1 MKKKLI
7 KLSVIVPV
15 YNEEKSIL
23 NLLDK
28 VRQVNISK
36 EIIVIDD
43 GSIDN
48 TNKILRDNYT
58 RYDKLITL
66 AENKGKGYACRVG
79 IRNAKGAYVV
89 IQDADLE
96 YDPHNFFDMISVV
109 NKGTRVVYGS
119 RALKGGI
126 NTSPPGL
133 RPYFSK
139 LANYLLTKFSN
150 LMSGQNLT
158 DAHTCYKMF
167 ESNLI
172 KQINLKENGFN
183 FCPEVN
189 AKIAK
194 KKIKIV
200 EVPINYYGRSYKEG
214 KKIKLRHAFGA
225 VYSIIKY
232 NFPYKNLRIGC
243 GGRI

>member
-7 KLSVIVPV
+7 KLSVIIPV

-23 NLLDK
+23 HLLEK
-28 VRQVNISK
+28 VKQINISK
-36 EIIVIDD
+36 EVIVIDD

-48 TNKILRDNYT
+48 TNKILRNNHMI
-58 RYDKLITL
+58 YDRLITL
-66 AENKGKGYACRVG
+66 DENKGKGYACRVG
-79 IRNAKGAYVV
+79 IKNAKGSYVV

-96 YDPHNFFDMISVV
+96 YDPHNFFDMISVI
-109 NKGTRVVYGS
+109 NKDTKVVYGS

-126 NTSPPGL
+126 IKTPPGL

-172 KQINLKENGFN
+172 KQINLRENGFN

-189 AKIAK
+189 AKISK
-194 KKIKIV
+194 MNIKIK

-232 NFPYKNLRIGC
+232 NFPYKNLKNWLRG
-243 GGRI
+243 

>member
-7 KLSVIVPV
+7 KLSVIIPV

-23 NLLDK
+23 TLLKK
-28 VRQVNISK
+28 VKKIDISK

-43 GSIDN
+43 GSTDK
-48 TNKILRDNYT
+48 TNKILKDNHT
-58 RYDKLITL
+58 IYDKLITL
-66 AENKGKGYACRVG
+66 VDNKGKGYACRVG
-79 IRNAKGAYVV
+79 IQNANGDYIV

-96 YDPHNFFDMISVV
+96 YDPNNFFDMISVL
-109 NKGTRVVYGS
+109 NKNIKVVYGS

-172 KQINLKENGFN
+172 KKIKLKENGFN

-189 AKIAK
+189 AKISK
-194 KKIKIV
+194 KNIKIK
-200 EVPINYYGRSYKEG
+200 EVPINYYGRSYKDG

-232 NFPYKNLRIGC
+232 NFPYRNLKIGC

>member
-7 KLSVIVPV
+7 KLSVIIPV
-15 YNEEKSIL
+15 YNEEKTIL
-23 NLLDK
+23 HLLKK
-28 VRQVNISK
+28 VKQINISK
-36 EIIVIDD
+36 EVIVIDD

-48 TNKILRDNYT
+48 TNKILRENYEI
-58 RYDKLITL
+58 YDKLITL
-66 AENKGKGYACRVG
+66 VKNKGKGYACRVG
-79 IRNAKGAYVV
+79 IKNAKGAYVV

-96 YDPHNFFDMISVV
+96 YDPYNFYEMLSAL
-109 NKGTRVVYGS
+109 NKDIKVVYGS

-126 NTSPPGL
+126 KTSPPGL

-150 LMSGQNLT
+150 LLSGQNLT

-167 ESNLI
+167 DTNLI
-172 KQINLKENGFN
+172 KEINLKENGFN

-189 AKIAK
+189 AKISK
-194 KKIKIV
+194 KNIKIKEI
-200 EVPINYYGRSYKEG
+200 PINYFGRSYKEG

-225 VYSIIKY
+225 IYSIIKY

>member
-1 MKKKLI
+1 MKKKPI
-7 KLSVIVPV
+7 KLSVIIPV

-28 VRQVNISK
+28 VRLVNISK

-48 TNKILRDNYT
+48 TNKILRDNHT
-58 RYDKLITL
+58 TYDKLITL

-79 IRNAKGAYVV
+79 IKNAKGAYVV

-96 YDPHNFFDMISVV
+96 YDPHNFFDMISVI
-109 NKGTRVVYGS
+109 NKDTRVVYGS

-167 ESNLI
+167 ESDLI

-194 KKIKIV
+194 KKIKII

>member
-1 MKKKLI
+1 MKKKPI
-7 KLSVIVPV
+7 KLSVVIPV

-23 NLLDK
+23 LLLKK
-28 VRQVNISK
+28 VKQISISK

-48 TNKILRDNYT
+48 TNKILRDNRT
-58 RYDKLITL
+58 LYDKLITL
-66 AENKGKGYACRVG
+66 VDNKGKGYACRVG
-79 IRNAKGAYVV
+79 IQNAKGAYIV

-96 YDPHNFFDMISVV
+96 YDPYNFFDMISAV
-109 NKGTRVVYGS
+109 NKDTKVVYGS
-119 RALKGGI
+119 RVLKGGI

-167 ESNLI
+167 ESDLI
-172 KQINLKENGFN
+172 KGINLKENGFN

-189 AKIAK
+189 AKLSK
-194 KKIKIV
+194 KNIKIK
-200 EVPINYYGRSYKEG
+200 EVPINYFGRSYKDG
-214 KKIKLRHAFGA
+214 KKIKLRDAFGA
-225 VYSIIKY
+225 IYSIIRY
-232 NFPYKNLRIGC
+232 NFPYIK
-243 GGRI
+243 